1 MDNSKIEIK
10 DQPIVGKMAKAGALF
25 LALWGILHVW
35 VGYEGI
41 HRYLTMDNGGM
52 WQMVAGGSNAPHDL
66 VHAANDAITANLQ
79 KHLLLNFCLDV
90 GSYGVLGLILA
101 FVIYKRGSWL
111 AFFIALIAI
120 GICDLSF
127 TFSLVTP
134 GIIEP
139 NIPTISGPI
148 IWFIAMGLIPFGL
161 PKLNGN
167 NALT

>member
-1 MDNSKIEIK
+1 MDAGKIQIK
-10 DQPIVGKMAKAGALF
+10 DQSPVGNMAKAGALF

-41 HRYLTMDNGGM
+41 HRYLTMDNAGM
-52 WQMVAGGSNAPHDL
+52 WEMVAGGSNAPRNL
-66 VHAANDAITANLQ
+66 VQAANDAVTANLQ

-90 GSYGVLGLILA
+90 GSYGILGLILA
-101 FVIYKRGSWL
+101 LVIYKRGSWL
-111 AFFIALIAI
+111 AYFIALIAI

-127 TFSLVTP
+127 AFSLVTS

-148 IWFIAMGLIPFGL
+148 IWFVAIGLIPFGL
-161 PKLNGN
+161 PKLNYK
-167 NALT
+167 NALV